1 MAMQSG
7 FIKRI
12 RDIMRMDAGINGDAQ
27 RIEQMV
33 WMLFLKVYDAKEDDW
48 ELNEDNYES
57 IIPEDLRWRNW
68 AKADSNGHAMTGD
81 KLLNF
86 VNNTLFPVLK
96 GNDVKE
102 GDTIV
107 YEGIKVAP
115 DTPIK
120 KAIVKSTFEDA
131 NNYMKDGVYLRQ
143 VIDVID
149 EIEFDDV
156 KESHAFGFV
165 YEEILRELQSA
176 GSSGEF
182 YTPRAVTEFMAL
194 MIKPKLGEKMADFAC
209 GTGGFI
215 TSWLGQ
221 LSKQV
226 TDTSAQKQLD
236 DSIYGIEKKP
246 FPYLLCVTNM
256 LLHDIE
262 VPNIY
267 HMNSLKH
274 NLLDY
279 TDADKFDVILMNPPY
294 GGHEDKS
301 IQGFFPDDLASSETA
316 DLFMSVILYRLKKNG
331 RAAVVVPDGFLFGLD
346 NAKVNIKKKLI
357 GEFNLHTVVRLPSSV
372 FSPYTSITTN
382 LLFFDNTKPTTE
394 TWFYRVDIPS
404 DRKHFSKTKPME
416 LKHFD
421 DCIAWWNDRKEIR
434 DGENFKAQ
442 KFTADYLLNE
452 QGCNIDLCGYPHE
465 EEEIL
470 DPIDLIQRYQEERS
484 SLNATVD
491 RAVQQISTSL
501 NQATVLPD
509 IDYASGALTRLAE
522 LDAHFADKMIK
533 SVLEIAIK
541 GKLVPQYPTEGTARD
556 LLEKNLIDV
565 EIDGR
570 RVKQKVITEISED
583 EKTFDIPDSWEWI
596 KLGNVCTIARGGS
609 PRPIKEYI
617 TTAADGVNWIKIG
630 DTEKNGKYICATAE
644 KIKPSGVSK
653 SRMVHSGDF
662 LLTNSMSFGRPYIL
676 KVDGC
681 IHDGWLVISQST
693 EIFDQDYLY
702 WLLSSNYAYMQF
714 CGKVSGAV
722 VKNLNSDKV
731 ANSVFPLP
739 PLAEQKRIVVKLE
752 EILPLCERL
761 K

>member
-86 VNNTLFPVLK
+86 VNNSLFPVLK

-102 GDTIV
+102 GDTII
-107 YEGIKVAP
+107 YEGIKVTP

-236 DSIYGIEKKP
+236 DSIYGVEKKP

-262 VPNIY
+262 IPNIY

-279 TDADKFDVILMNPPY
+279 TDDDKFDVILMNPPY

-357 GEFNLHTVVRLPSSV
+357 GEFNLHTVVRLPGSV

-416 LKHFD
+416 LKHFE
-421 DCIAWWNDRKEIR
+421 DCITWWNNREIIP
-434 DGENFKAQ
+434 DGEYFKAQ

-465 EEEIL
+465 EEEVL
-470 DPIDLIQRYQEERS
+470 APADLIQKYEEKRA
-484 SLNATVD
+484 SLNAEID
-491 RAVQQISTSL
+491 RTILALSASL
-501 NQATVLPD
+501 NGEPVNFDTQGTISACRKMDDLHKRFPEDMKKSILQYAIQGKLVEQRAEEGTGEELYRQIQTEKKRLIKEGKIKKEKPLPEIAEDEIPFDIPGSWKWVRVAQIVTLNPKNDLADDLETSFIPMPCVMDGFRNQHTFEIKLWKDIKKGFTHFAEGDVGVAKITPCFQNRKSVIFRNLKNGYGAGTTELTVVRTINDTVLPEYLLWLFKTEYF
-509 IDYASGALTRLAE
+509 IANGV
-522 LDAHFADKMIK
+522 K
-533 SVLEIAIK
+533 SF
-541 GKLVPQYPTEGTARD
+541 TGTAGQQR
-556 LLEKNLIDV
+556 
-565 EIDGR
+565 
-570 RVKQKVITEISED
+570 
-583 EKTFDIPDSWEWI
+583 
-596 KLGNVCTIARGGS
+596 
-609 PRPIKEYI
+609 
-617 TTAADGVNWIKIG
+617 
-630 DTEKNGKYICATAE
+630 
-644 KIKPSGVSK
+644 
-653 SRMVHSGDF
+653 
-662 LLTNSMSFGRPYIL
+662 
-676 KVDGC
+676 
-681 IHDGWLVISQST
+681 IHK
-693 EIFDQDYLY
+693 DYLATC
-702 WLLSSNYAYMQF
+702 LI
-714 CGKVSGAV
+714 
-722 VKNLNSDKV
+722 
-731 ANSVFPLP
+731 PLP
-739 PLAEQKRIVVKLE
+739 PLAEQKRIVTKLD
-752 EILPLCERL
+752 EILPLC
-761 K
+761 

>member
-1 MAMQSG
+1 MSNVSG
-7 FIKRI
+7 FVKRV
-12 RDIMRMDAGINGDAQ
+12 RDIMRNDAGINGDAQ
-27 RIEQMV
+27 RIEQIA
-33 WMLFLKVYDAKEDDW
+33 WMLFLKVYDSKENDW
-48 ELNEDNYES
+48 EMDEDNYES
-57 IIPEDLRWRNW
+57 IIPDQCRWRNW
-68 AKADSNGHAMTGD
+68 AHDESGKGLTGD
-81 KLLNF
+81 ALLDF
-86 VNNTLFPVLK
+86 VNNKLFPVLK
-96 GNDVKE
+96 GKDVKNSDGE
-102 GDTIV
+102 VIIK
-107 YEGIKVAP
+107 GIEIST

-120 KAIVKSTFEDA
+120 KAIVRTTFEDA

-267 HMNSLKH
+267 HRNSLKH

-316 DLFMSVILYRLKKNG
+316 DLFMSVILYRLRKNG

-421 DCIAWWNDRKEIR
+421 DCIAWWNNREVIP
-434 DGENFKAQ
+434 DGEYFKAQ
-442 KFTADYLLNE
+442 KYTADYLLNE

-465 EEEIL
+465 EEEVL
-470 DPIDLIQRYQEERS
+470 DPLDTIREYQERRTA
-484 SLNATVD
+484 LNAE
-491 RAVQQISTSL
+491 
-501 NQATVLPD
+501 
-509 IDYASGALTRLAE
+509 IDKVLAE
-522 LDAHFADKMIK
+522 LEALLPGG
-533 SVLEIAIK
+533 V
-541 GKLVPQYPTEGTARD
+541 TE
-556 LLEKNLIDV
+556 
-565 EIDGR
+565 
-570 RVKQKVITEISED
+570 
-583 EKTFDIPDSWEWI
+583 
-596 KLGNVCTIARGGS
+596 
-609 PRPIKEYI
+609 
-617 TTAADGVNWIKIG
+617 
-630 DTEKNGKYICATAE
+630 
-644 KIKPSGVSK
+644 
-653 SRMVHSGDF
+653 
-662 LLTNSMSFGRPYIL
+662 
-676 KVDGC
+676 
-681 IHDGWLVISQST
+681 
-693 EIFDQDYLY
+693 
-702 WLLSSNYAYMQF
+702 
-714 CGKVSGAV
+714 
-722 VKNLNSDKV
+722 
-731 ANSVFPLP
+731 
-739 PLAEQKRIVVKLE
+739 
-752 EILPLCERL
+752 
-761 K
+761 

>member
-102 GDTIV
+102 GDTIL

-182 YTPRAVTEFMAL
+182 YTPRAVTAFMAL
-194 MIKPKLGEKMADFAC
+194 MIKPQLGEKMADFAC

-267 HMNSLKH
+267 HTNSLKH

-279 TDADKFDVILMNPPY
+279 TDDDKFDVILMNPPY

-416 LKHFD
+416 LKHFE
-421 DCIAWWNDRKEIR
+421 DCITWWNNREIIP
-434 DGENFKAQ
+434 DGEYFKVQ
-442 KFTADYLLNE
+442 KYTADYLLNE

-630 DTEKNGKYICATAE
+630 DTEKNGKYMRYCRKNQTIWR
-644 KIKPSGVSK
+644 IQKPYG
-653 SRMVHSGDF
+653 
-662 LLTNSMSFGRPYIL
+662 SFRR
-676 KVDGC
+676 
-681 IHDGWLVISQST
+681 
-693 EIFDQDYLY
+693 F
-702 WLLSSNYAYMQF
+702 SSY
-714 CGKVSGAV
+714 
-722 VKNLNSDKV
+722 
-731 ANSVFPLP
+731 
-739 PLAEQKRIVVKLE
+739 KLDE
-752 EILPLCERL
+752 FW
-761 K
+761 